1 MSDLLSLYE
10 INLRKNQDDINKSV
24 EKIYNYLSG
33 NETKGDNINQIMEK
47 LDNLIQSQ
55 NKMVKQIE
63 FDVFS
68 SAKKEDLEGF
78 NSKISFYKQS
88 LEMNKKKYR
97 ELEEKLNLKEA
108 SLIVTDK
115 NQLKGNL
122 IQNEQ
127 LAYAGTQKIQQ
138 AKRALAEAEDMGNQI
153 MVDMEKQTNVMKNT
167 NYKLKGMN
175 SELDESNN
183 ILNQMKS
190 RLKKNKNI
198 IKYLAIILF
207 VILAIVC
214 IYKFL
219 QSKKNKRQN
228 KHYYHRMTADY
239 YK

>member
-10 INLRKNQDDINKSV
+10 INLRKNQDEINKSV

-33 NETKGDNINQIMEK
+33 NESKGDNANQIMEK

-88 LEMNKKKYR
+88 LEMNKKKFR

-219 QSKKNKRQN
+219 KFFKGKK
-228 KHYYHRMTADY
+228 
-239 YK
+239 

>member
-10 INLRKNQDDINKSV
+10 INLRKNQDGINKSV

-33 NETKGDNINQIMEK
+33 NEAKGDNINEIMEK

-55 NKMVKQIE
+55 NKMIKQIE
-63 FDVFS
+63 VDVFS
-68 SAKKEDLEGF
+68 SAKKEDLEGY

-122 IQNEQ
+122 LQNEQ
-127 LAYAGTQKIQQ
+127 LAYAGNQKIQQ
-138 AKRALAEAEDMGNQI
+138 AKRALAETEDMGNQI

-167 NYKLKGMN
+167 NNKLKGMN

-219 QSKKNKRQN
+219 KFFKGNKK
-228 KHYYHRMTADY
+228 
-239 YK
+239 

>member
-78 NSKISFYKQS
+78 NSKISFYKKS

-97 ELEEKLNLKEA
+97 
-108 SLIVTDK
+108 
-115 NQLKGNL
+115 
-122 IQNEQ
+122 
-127 LAYAGTQKIQQ
+127 
-138 AKRALAEAEDMGNQI
+138 
-153 MVDMEKQTNVMKNT
+153 
-167 NYKLKGMN
+167 
-175 SELDESNN
+175 
-183 ILNQMKS
+183 
-190 RLKKNKNI
+190 
-198 IKYLAIILF
+198 
-207 VILAIVC
+207 
-214 IYKFL
+214 
-219 QSKKNKRQN
+219 
-228 KHYYHRMTADY
+228 
-239 YK
+239 

>member
-219 QSKKNKRQN
+219 KFFKGKK
-228 KHYYHRMTADY
+228 
-239 YK
+239 

>member
-1 MSDLLSLYE
+1 M
-10 INLRKNQDDINKSV
+10 
-24 EKIYNYLSG
+24 
-33 NETKGDNINQIMEK
+33 
-47 LDNLIQSQ
+47 
-55 NKMVKQIE
+55 
-63 FDVFS
+63 
-68 SAKKEDLEGF
+68 
-78 NSKISFYKQS
+78 
-88 LEMNKKKYR
+88 
-97 ELEEKLNLKEA
+97 
-108 SLIVTDK
+108 
-115 NQLKGNL
+115 
-122 IQNEQ
+122 
-127 LAYAGTQKIQQ
+127 AYAGTQKIQQ

-219 QSKKNKRQN
+219 KFFKGKK
-228 KHYYHRMTADY
+228 
-239 YK
+239 

>member
-10 INLRKNQDDINKSV
+10 INLRNNQDGINKCV

-33 NETKGDNINQIMEK
+33 NDTKGDNVTEIMERF
-47 LDNLIQSQ
+47 DNLIQSQ

-63 FDVFS
+63 VDVFS
-68 SAKKEDLEGF
+68 SAKKEDLEGY

-122 IQNEQ
+122 LQNEQ
-127 LAYAGTQKIQQ
+127 LAYVGNQKIQQ

-167 NYKLKGMN
+167 NNKLKGMN

-214 IYKFL
+214 VYKFL
-219 QSKKNKRQN
+219 KFFKGNKK
-228 KHYYHRMTADY
+228 
-239 YK
+239 

>member
-10 INLRKNQDDINKSV
+10 INLRKNQDEINKSV

-33 NETKGDNINQIMEK
+33 NESKGDNANQIMEK

-108 SLIVTDK
+108 SLILTDK

-167 NYKLKGMN
+167 NDKLKGMN

-214 IYKFL
+214 LYKFVKFFKR
-219 QSKKNKRQN
+219 KK
-228 KHYYHRMTADY
+228 
-239 YK
+239 